1 MKNDFNNRDRNQGNT
16 NRPIRR
22 NSSYS
27 GGSDYPKKEY
37 NRTVNNEDNKEYFK
51 KKPIEI
57 NPENSDDNEN
67 IGNTQNPET
76 PERHTRNRILRSTYE
91 KNVGN
96 EERFNRNPENT
107 GGNEEDSE
115 NFNNRNYN
123 NRPSYE
129 SRNYNSGGGYNN
141 NRGGGYENRNYNA
154 GGGYNNN
161 RGGGYENRNN
171 SGGGYNN
178 NRGGGYENRNN
189 EGGGY
194 NNNRGGG
201 YENRNYNSGGGYNNN
216 RGGGYE
222 NRNNE
227 GGGYNNNRGG
237 GYENRNNEGGGYNN
251 NRGGGYE
258 NRNNEGG
265 GYNNRGGGGG
275 YNNNRGGGG
284 GYNNNRG
291 GGGGYNNNR
300 GGGGGYNNRGGG
312 SRLVKANQLNKR
324 TPINYGFEEE
334 IIPEVILNEASEMR
348 LNKYIAQCGVCG
360 RRDADDL
367 IKDGKV
373 QVNGITITQMGIKIH
388 PKEDVITFNGQELSR
403 QKKVYI
409 LYNKP
414 KNNVSPNTNDER
426 NRKTV
431 LDAIEDSTK
440 ERVYPVGRLDK
451 DTTGLIILT
460 NDGDLTEKL
469 THPSNDI
476 SKFYHVILS
485 RPISEEEIERLV
497 SGVELEDGLA
507 NADSIQYVEGRGRE
521 EVLVEI
527 HIGRN
532 RIVRRMFE
540 LMGFKVKMLDRV
552 KIAFLTKKGIT
563 RGNWRYLTER
573 EIAYLKMLP
582 SHASSET
589 VLHDNNSVDA
599 DDSMDAEA

>member
-1 MKNDFNNRDRNQGNT
+1 
-16 NRPIRR
+16 
-22 NSSYS
+22 
-27 GGSDYPKKEY
+27 
-37 NRTVNNEDNKEYFK
+37 
-51 KKPIEI
+51 
-57 NPENSDDNEN
+57 
-67 IGNTQNPET
+67 
-76 PERHTRNRILRSTYE
+76 
-91 KNVGN
+91 
-96 EERFNRNPENT
+96 
-107 GGNEEDSE
+107 
-115 NFNNRNYN
+115 
-123 NRPSYE
+123 
-129 SRNYNSGGGYNN
+129 GGYNN
-141 NRGGGYENRNYNA
+141 NSGGGYENRNYN
-154 GGGYNNN
+154 
-161 RGGGYENRNN
+161 
-171 SGGGYNN
+171 SG
-178 NRGGGYENRNN
+178 
-189 EGGGY
+189 GGGY

-201 YENRNYNSGGGYNNN
+201 YENRNYNSGGGYDNN
-216 RGGGYE
+216 RGGGNYENRNYNSGGGYNNRGGYE

-237 GYENRNNEGGGYNN
+237 YENSNNEGGGYNNNRGGYENRNNEGGGYNN
-251 NRGGGYE
+251 NR
-258 NRNNEGG
+258 
-265 GYNNRGGGGG
+265 GGGG

-300 GGGGGYNNRGGG
+300 GGG
-312 SRLVKANQLNKR
+312 SRLVKASQLQKK
-324 TPINYGFEEE
+324 TPVNYGFEEE
-334 IIPEVILNEASEMR
+334 IIPDVMINESTEMR

-367 IKDGKV
+367 IKEGKV
-373 QVNGITITQMGIKIH
+373 QVNGITVTQMGIKIH
-388 PKEDVITFNGQELSR
+388 PNEDVITFNGQSLSR
-403 QKKVYI
+403 QKKIYI

-414 KNNVSPNTNDER
+414 KPMAANN
-426 NRKTV
+426 NREDANKKTV
-431 LDAIEDSTK
+431 LDAIEEATS

-476 SKFYHVILS
+476 KKFYHVILS
-485 RPISEEEIERLV
+485 RPIAQEEIDRLV

-507 NADSIQYVEGRGRE
+507 NADSITYVEGRGKE

-540 LMGFKVKMLDRV
+540 LMGIKVKMLDRV

-563 RGNWRYLTER
+563 RGNWRYLNEK

-582 SHASSET
+582 SHNSET

-599 DDSMDAEA
+599 DDTMDAEA